1 MWLRPYLIKRRCLPS
16 SVNATPSVLH
26 TRMMNTAARWKG
38 VSYGAGGAAHGSAAA
53 ARSAT
58 SDDRAA
64 CSACTVEVK
73 FLIVSVRFLKS
84 WFAMRGCRSE
94 DVSPGK
100 VLQRDVTE
108 RFVPSLYRAEAL
120 ASAQNASRLTCKRDD
135 VRAKQA
141 GGRAEQR
148 RHRHFVLAGSSRGTR
163 AQLAP
168 CRAAQGAR
176 WRLSSVVVA
185 RKSFMWYCPAPG
197 ELASGTHVDR
207 PQKGLLSGIPTQR
220 YVRDYAIH
228 NASLF
233 DDTFRGTVKPH
244 PVG

>member
-53 ARSAT
+53 ARSAA

-73 FLIVSVRFLKS
+73 FLMVSVRFLKS
-84 WFAMRGCRSE
+84 WFAMRAGEARMSE
-94 DVSPGK
+94 AVSLEHACAGERGRKRAKK

-108 RFVPSLYRAEAL
+108 RVVPSLFKAGAL
-120 ASAQNASRLTCKRDD
+120 ASAQNANRLVCKRPLDNV
-135 VRAKQA
+135 VRSRRKSGGAGTSHSQA
-141 GGRAEQR
+141 
-148 RHRHFVLAGSSRGTR
+148 SSRGTR

-176 WRLSSVVVA
+176 WRL
-185 RKSFMWYCPAPG
+185 F
-197 ELASGTHVDR
+197 
-207 PQKGLLSGIPTQR
+207 
-220 YVRDYAIH
+220 
-228 NASLF
+228 
-233 DDTFRGTVKPH
+233 
-244 PVG
+244 